1 MTDEGELSDAGT
13 VAKSATVQ
21 CEGRR
26 EVVSGAILNAR
37 QLLQNL
43 QQLPSME

>member
-1 MTDEGELSDAGT
+1 MTDEGELSDAGI

-21 CEGRR
+21 CDCRR
-26 EVVSGAILNAR
+26 EVGSGEILNAR